1 MNYIVRKYEFN
12 TDNNKAFEIYSDSTC
27 EHLEYTCN
35 YHDMLE
41 IMQENIYLMANDGLI
56 SYRQGWNM
64 RNDYIMYNE
73 YVELFEQYGA
83 SIKSQGK

>member
-1 MNYIVRKYEFN
+1 MIYISRNFKFD

-56 SYRQGWNM
+56 SYRQGWKM
-64 RNDYIMYNE
+64 RDDYIMYNE

>member
-1 MNYIVRKYEFN
+1 MIYISRNYEFN
-12 TDNNKAFEIYSDSTC
+12 TDDNKAFEIYSDPTC

-56 SYRQGWNM
+56 SYRQGWKM
-64 RNDYIMYNE
+64 RDDYIMYNE
-73 YVELFEQYGA
+73 YVELFEQYGDA
-83 SIKSQGK
+83 IKSQRK

>member
-1 MNYIVRKYEFN
+1 MNYIVRNYEFN
-12 TDNNKAFEIYSDSTC
+12 TDDNKAFEIYSDSTC

-56 SYRQGWNM
+56 SYREGWKM
-64 RNDYIMYNE
+64 RDDYIMYDE
-73 YVELFEQYGA
+73 YVDLFEQYGD

>member
-1 MNYIVRKYEFN
+1 MNYIVRNYEFN
-12 TDNNKAFEIYSDSTC
+12 TDDNKAFEIYSDSTC

-56 SYRQGWNM
+56 SYREGWNM

-73 YVELFEQYGA
+73 YVELSEKYGDA
-83 SIKSQGK
+83 IKSQGK

>member
-1 MNYIVRKYEFN
+1 MIYISRNYEFN
-12 TDNNKAFEIYSDSTC
+12 TDDNKAFEIYSDSTC

-56 SYRQGWNM
+56 SYREGWKM
-64 RNDYIMYNE
+64 RDDYIMYDE
-73 YVELFEQYGA
+73 YVELFEQYGD

>member
-1 MNYIVRKYEFN
+1 MIYISRNYEFN
-12 TDNNKAFEIYSDSTC
+12 TDDNKAFEIYSDSTC

-73 YVELFEQYGA
+73 YVELSEKYGDA
-83 SIKSQGK
+83 IKSQGK

>member
-1 MNYIVRKYEFN
+1 MNYIARNYEFN

-27 EHLEYTCN
+27 EHLDYTCN

-73 YVELFEQYGA
+73 YVELSEQYGA
-83 SIKSQGK
+83 AIKSQGK